1 MIGILFLQGYVL
13 PLNMVP
19 STHNTKYVGEA
30 MSELRKV
37 IRIGTR
43 GSPLALIQAR
53 YVERQLRFYHTD
65 LTGDAVE
72 IVPIQTTGDKIQGKT
87 LSMIGG
93 KGLFTKELDAALL
106 ASEVDIAVH
115 SMKDMPTALPNGI
128 IIGCVLPREDPR
140 DALITRDGVSYADLP
155 RDAVIGSASLRRCS
169 QVLAHRPDV
178 QLVALRGN
186 VETRLAKLGS
196 GLVDATLLAVA
207 GLKRLGRTDVITE
220 ILSTDDMLP
229 AVAQG
234 AIAVVCRAGDGET
247 IEFLQDLNHSETL
260 SSVTAERAFLEHL
273 DGSCQTPI
281 AALAEIKGAGRM
293 VLSGLLAAPD
303 GSRIVRGEA
312 VGETASPGELGRS
325 LGAELLAEAG
335 SDFLLPSR

>member
-13 PLNMVP
+13 PSHVVT

-53 YVERQLRFYHTD
+53 YVESQLCFYHTD
-65 LTGDAVE
+65 LTADAVK

-87 LSMIGG
+87 LSAIGG

-155 RDAVIGSASLRRCS
+155 RDAVIGLSLI
-169 QVLAHRPDV
+169 H
-178 QLVALRGN
+178 
-186 VETRLAKLGS
+186 
-196 GLVDATLLAVA
+196 
-207 GLKRLGRTDVITE
+207 I
-220 ILSTDDMLP
+220 
-229 AVAQG
+229 
-234 AIAVVCRAGDGET
+234 
-247 IEFLQDLNHSETL
+247 
-260 SSVTAERAFLEHL
+260 
-273 DGSCQTPI
+273 
-281 AALAEIKGAGRM
+281 
-293 VLSGLLAAPD
+293 
-303 GSRIVRGEA
+303 
-312 VGETASPGELGRS
+312 
-325 LGAELLAEAG
+325 
-335 SDFLLPSR
+335 

>member
-1 MIGILFLQGYVL
+1 VIGILFLQGYVL
-13 PLNMVP
+13 PLNTVP

-53 YVERQLRFYHTD
+53 YVESQLCFYHTD
-65 LTGDAVE
+65 LTADAVK

-115 SMKDMPTALPNGI
+115 SMKDMPTALPDGI

-207 GLKRLGRTDVITE
+207 GLKRLGRADVITE

-312 VGETASPGELGRS
+312 VGETASSGELGRS

>member
-13 PLNMVP
+13 PLNTVP

-53 YVERQLRFYHTD
+53 YVESQLCFYHTD
-65 LTGDAVE
+65 LTADAVK

-178 QLVALRGN
+178 QLVALGGN

-207 GLKRLGRTDVITE
+207 GLKRLGRADVITE
-220 ILSTDDMLP
+220 ILSTEDMLP

-234 AIAVVCRAGDGET
+234 AIAVVCRASDSEM
-247 IEFLQDLNHSETL
+247 IEFLQDLNHPETL

-281 AALAEIKGAGRM
+281 AALAEIKGAGIM
-293 VLSGLLAAPD
+293 VISGLLAAPD
-303 GSRIVRGEA
+303 GSRVVRGEV
-312 VGETASPGELGRS
+312 VGETASAGDLGRS

>member
-1 MIGILFLQGYVL
+1 
-13 PLNMVP
+13 
-19 STHNTKYVGEA
+19 
-30 MSELRKV
+30 MSDLKKP
-37 IRIGTR
+37 IRIGSR

-53 YVERQLRFYHTD
+53 YVERLLRFYHVD
-65 LTGDAVE
+65 LTVDATE
-72 IVPIQTTGDKIQGKT
+72 IVPIQTSGDKIQGKT
-87 LSMIGG
+87 LSTIGG

-106 ASEVDIAVH
+106 AAEIDIAVH
-115 SMKDMPTALPNGI
+115 SMKDMPTVLPSGI
-128 IIGCVLPREDPR
+128 IIACVLPREDPR
-140 DALITRDGVSYADLP
+140 DALIARNGVCYADLP
-155 RDAVIGSASLRRCS
+155 TNAVIGSASLRRCS
-169 QVLAHRPDV
+169 QLLAHRPDV
-178 QLVALRGN
+178 QVVALRGN
-186 VETRLAKLGS
+186 VETRLAKLEA

-207 GLKRLGRTDVITE
+207 GLKRLGRVDAITE

-234 AIAVVCRAGDGET
+234 AIAVVCRASDSET
-247 IEFLQDLNHSETL
+247 IEVLQDLNHPETL

-281 AALAEIKGAGRM
+281 AALAKIKGAGKM

-303 GSRIVRGEA
+303 GSRVVRGES
-312 VGETASPGELGRS
+312 VGEIASAVDLGRS

>member
-13 PLNMVP
+13 PLNSVP
-19 STHNTKYVGEA
+19 FTHITKHVGEA
-30 MSELRKV
+30 MSDLRKLL
-37 IRIGTR
+37 RIGTR
-43 GSPLALIQAR
+43 GSPLALIQAS

-65 LTGDAVE
+65 LTADAAE

-87 LSMIGG
+87 LAMIGG

-115 SMKDMPTALPNGI
+115 SMKDMPTALPSGI

-140 DALITRDGVSYADLP
+140 DALISRDGVSYADLP
-155 RDAVIGSASLRRCS
+155 CDAVIGTASLRRCS
-169 QVLAHRPDV
+169 QLLAHRPGV
-178 QLVALRGN
+178 RVVPLRGN

-207 GLKRLGRTDVITE
+207 GLKRLGRADVITE
-220 ILSTDDMLP
+220 ILSTEDMLP

-234 AIAVVCRAGDGET
+234 AIAVVCRASDSEM
-247 IEFLQDLNHSETL
+247 IEFLQDLNHPETL

-293 VLSGLLAAPD
+293 VISGLLAAPD
-303 GSRIVRGEA
+303 GSRVVRGEV
-312 VGETASPGELGRS
+312 VGETASAGDLGRS

>member
-13 PLNMVP
+13 PSHMVP

-53 YVERQLRFYHTD
+53 YVESQLCFYHTD
-65 LTGDAVE
+65 LTADAVK

-207 GLKRLGRTDVITE
+207 GLKRLGRADVITE

-312 VGETASPGELGRS
+312 VGETVSPGELGRS

>member
-1 MIGILFLQGYVL
+1 MIGILFSQGYVL

-30 MSELRKV
+30 MSELKKV

-53 YVERQLRFYHTD
+53 YVERQLRFYHTI
-65 LTGDAVE
+65 LTDDAVE

-87 LSMIGG
+87 LSTIGG

-155 RDAVIGSASLRRCS
+155 SDAVIGSASLRRCS

-178 QLVALRGN
+178 KLVALRGN
-186 VETRLAKLGS
+186 VETRLSKLGS

-207 GLKRLGRTDVITE
+207 GLKRLGRADVITE

-229 AVAQG
+229 AAAQG
-234 AIAVVCRAGDGET
+234 AIAVVCRASDGET
-247 IEFLQDLNHSETL
+247 IEFLQDLNHPETL

-312 VGETASPGELGRS
+312 EGEIASPGDLGRS

>member
-1 MIGILFLQGYVL
+1 
-13 PLNMVP
+13 MVP

-53 YVERQLRFYHTD
+53 YVERQLRFYHAD
-65 LTGDAVE
+65 LTADAVE

-87 LSMIGG
+87 LSAIGG

-178 QLVALRGN
+178 ELVALRGN

-207 GLKRLGRTDVITE
+207 GLKRLGRADVITE

-234 AIAVVCRAGDGET
+234 AIAVVCRASDGET
-247 IEFLQDLNHSETL
+247 MEFLQDLNHPETL

-281 AALAEIKGAGRM
+281 AALAEIKGAGRI

-303 GSRIVRGEA
+303 GSRVVRGEA
-312 VGETASPGELGRS
+312 IGETASAGDLGRS

>member
-1 MIGILFLQGYVL
+1 MS
-13 PLNMVP
+13 
-19 STHNTKYVGEA
+19 STHNTKHVGEA
-30 MSELRKV
+30 MSDLKKP
-37 IRIGTR
+37 IRIGSR

-53 YVERQLRFYHTD
+53 YVERLLRFYHVD
-65 LTGDAVE
+65 LTVDATE
-72 IVPIQTTGDKIQGKT
+72 IVPIQTSGDKIQGKT
-87 LSMIGG
+87 LSTIGG

-106 ASEVDIAVH
+106 AAEIDIAVH
-115 SMKDMPTALPNGI
+115 SMKDMPTVLPSGI
-128 IIGCVLPREDPR
+128 IIACVLPREDPR
-140 DALITRDGVSYADLP
+140 DALIARNGVCYADLP
-155 RDAVIGSASLRRCS
+155 TNAVIGSASLRRCS
-169 QVLAHRPDV
+169 QLLAHRPDV
-178 QLVALRGN
+178 QVVALRGN
-186 VETRLAKLGS
+186 VETRLAKLEA

-207 GLKRLGRTDVITE
+207 GLKRLGRVDAITE

-234 AIAVVCRAGDGET
+234 AIAVVCRASDSET
-247 IEFLQDLNHSETL
+247 IEVLQDLNHPETL

-281 AALAEIKGAGRM
+281 AALAKIKGAGKM

-303 GSRIVRGEA
+303 GSRVVRGES
-312 VGETASPGELGRS
+312 VGEIASAVDLGRS

>member
-1 MIGILFLQGYVL
+1 VS
-13 PLNMVP
+13 
-19 STHNTKYVGEA
+19 STHNTKHVGEA
-30 MSELRKV
+30 MSDLKKP
-37 IRIGTR
+37 IRIGSR

-53 YVERQLRFYHTD
+53 YVERLLRFYHVD
-65 LTGDAVE
+65 LTVDATE
-72 IVPIQTTGDKIQGKT
+72 IVPIQTSGDKIQGKT
-87 LSMIGG
+87 LSTIGG

-106 ASEVDIAVH
+106 AAEIDIAVH
-115 SMKDMPTALPNGI
+115 SMKDMPTVLPSGI
-128 IIGCVLPREDPR
+128 IIACVLPREDPR
-140 DALITRDGVSYADLP
+140 DALIARNGVCYADLP
-155 RDAVIGSASLRRCS
+155 TNAVIGSASLRRCS
-169 QVLAHRPDV
+169 QLLAHRPDV
-178 QLVALRGN
+178 QVVALRGN
-186 VETRLAKLGS
+186 VETRLAKLEA

-207 GLKRLGRTDVITE
+207 GLKRLGRVDAITE

-234 AIAVVCRAGDGET
+234 AIAVVCRASDSET
-247 IEFLQDLNHSETL
+247 IEVLQDLNHPETL

-281 AALAEIKGAGRM
+281 AALAKIKGAGKM

-303 GSRIVRGEA
+303 GSRVVRGES
-312 VGETASPGELGRS
+312 VGEIASAVDLGRS

>member
-1 MIGILFLQGYVL
+1 
-13 PLNMVP
+13 
-19 STHNTKYVGEA
+19 

-65 LTGDAVE
+65 LTADAVE

-87 LSMIGG
+87 LSAIGG

-312 VGETASPGELGRS
+312 VGETVSPVELGRS